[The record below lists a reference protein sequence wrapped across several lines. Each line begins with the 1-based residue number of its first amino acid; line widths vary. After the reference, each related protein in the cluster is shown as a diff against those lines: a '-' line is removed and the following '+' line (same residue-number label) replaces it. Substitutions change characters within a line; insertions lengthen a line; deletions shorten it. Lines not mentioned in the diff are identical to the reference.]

1 MTIAKYWL
9 AATIPSVMICLFKTK
24 KTAAFGSSVRHY
36 SVVTE
41 GNPGSRRHE
50 LMGVT
55 WRFLSLFIK
64 QNSHVIYKQ
73 IVQNTLPADWLFNGD
88 GNAKHI
94 NRKQSCIKQSRRT
107 TNIYSFVF
115 VVSSFNYENFLQGIA
130 VKHEESLNFPTQFVS
145 LI

>member
-41 GNPGSRRHE
+41 GNPGSYRHE

-73 IVQNTLPADWLFNGD
+73 IVQNTLPFFTPQTDFSMAMAMQNTLIEN
-88 GNAKHI
+88 NLALS
-94 NRKQSCIKQSRRT
+94 NRVAPQI
-107 TNIYSFVF
+107 F
-115 VVSSFNYENFLQGIA
+115 IA
-130 VKHEESLNFPTQFVS
+130 LSLLCLL
-145 LI
+145 LIMRIFARNCCQA

>member
-24 KTAAFGSSVRHY
+24 KTAAFGSSVLHY

-41 GNPGSRRHE
+41 GNPGSHRHE

-73 IVQNTLPADWLFNGD
+73 IVQNTLPFLP
-88 GNAKHI
+88 
-94 NRKQSCIKQSRRT
+94 RRLT
-107 TNIYSFVF
+107 FQWRWRCKT
-115 VVSSFNYENFLQGIA
+115 
-130 VKHEESLNFPTQFVS
+130 H
-145 LI
+145 